1 MFKRIKVEKMKY
13 KNDSISYALVLLS
26 LVVNILYF
34 ANLYKNNAQFYYTIE
49 MGMSVLYNLIFM
61 LGVFMCAE
69 FIKKYNRNYAIATFV
84 LGIMQIVRIFN
95 YPLDALKEGALSQ
108 GNYNQL
114 VIFLVISGALLIA
127 GSIISFVN
135 STLLKEYV
143 AGRLK
148 VKEEE

>member
-95 YPLDALKEGALSQ
+95 YPLDALKEGAISQ

-127 GSIISFVN
+127 GSVISFVN

-148 VKEEE
+148 VEEE

>member
-127 GSIISFVN
+127 GSVISFVN

-148 VKEEE
+148 VEEE

>member
-127 GSIISFVN
+127 GSVISFVN

>member
-1 MFKRIKVEKMKY
+1 
-13 KNDSISYALVLLS
+13 
-26 LVVNILYF
+26 
-34 ANLYKNNAQFYYTIE
+34 
-49 MGMSVLYNLIFM
+49 
-61 LGVFMCAE
+61 
-69 FIKKYNRNYAIATFV
+69 
-84 LGIMQIVRIFN
+84 MQIVRIFN

-127 GSIISFVN
+127 GSVISFVN